1 MGYSEKGLRVVV
13 VTAIIISM
21 ALSLLFLAPIK
32 DVNAVD
38 DNVTIG
44 VNVSYY
50 SEISVIPTNLTWYH
64 LNPGTGSDTR
74 FLKIK
79 NTGSANITNVYS
91 YTEAHRTEYT
101 NPLDGGT
108 AADYAASSFLLIS
121 NESGMAHSH
130 LSRLEWNF
138 SDMLNDE
145 ELSLAAGTV
154 NFGHGWYRNATGNW
168 FLWKVENGTD
178 GVEYCNATDTVF
190 SILNEPEND
199 TEERRD
205 FTGATATTPTFEN
218 NNSNWSTFSMATG
231 PLAGY
236 CVAVWKDCDRIYI
249 YKYNMEAWLPACN
262 QRSYLRDAILTPGS
276 EILDMSVYA
285 SIPEGTPSGDAA
297 AGTLTIKAT

>member
-1 MGYSEKGLRVVV
+1 MKGLAKLMMVLAVVALIGGMV
-13 VTAIIISM
+13 AI
-21 ALSLLFLAPIK
+21 FNPIK
-32 DVNAVD
+32 QVNAAD
-38 DNVTIG
+38 DNITIG
-44 VNVSYY
+44 VNITDE
-50 SEISVIPTNLTWYH
+50 SEVTVTPVNLTWYH
-64 LNPGTGSDTR
+64 LTAGDASDTR
-74 FLKIK
+74 SLNVK
-79 NTGSANITNVYS
+79 NTGSANLSNIYV

-108 AADYAASSFLLIS
+108 AADYAASGFLFIT
-121 NESGMAHSH
+121 NESGITHSH
-130 LSRLEWNF
+130 ISRLEWNL

-190 SILNEPEND
+190 SIISEPENI

-205 FTGATATTPTFEN
+205 FSGAAAITPTFEN